1 VPKEDLAAAMKDA
14 LAAVGLTE
22 KEFEQEQHQHQ
33 NLSQQSR
40 MRQGLFGGFRKH
52 EKQQQQQP
60 AAAAEAGVATAAV
73 SPAAAAATAAGTAKD
88 EKAAVTPADPLA
100 ITHKAEL
107 NITSGGELVGKVV
120 LGLFGNIAPKTVQ
133 NVSGQ
138 SGDQGG
144 WNR

>member
-1 VPKEDLAAAMKDA
+1 MKDA

-60 AAAAEAGVATAAV
+60 AAAAEAGVATAA
-73 SPAAAAATAAGTAKD
+73 TAKD